1 MRRALGLSLAWL
13 CASGCAT
20 AAISLPP
27 DQAARVERALTGEE
41 RFLRVSMYST
51 PFFKDASKKL
61 LTPVDPRLVR
71 LLDNPDGTPVLPGA
85 VEATWPVGTRARIV
99 KVEYP
104 SSWVMAERV
113 LYTPRTLAWI
123 YVDVAGAP
131 RGGAPFVLV
140 LRPGLRTEDEFRA
153 ELDRL
158 LTRDDPRARLEAF
171 SEGVRE
177 GVRTKTAAVEM
188 PAEALEMAWGYP
200 DARKIELD
208 GAHRRETWSWA
219 QGARVAVLTD
229 GVVAEVYPDGRP
241 AAAGARQP

>member
-1 MRRALGLSLAWL
+1 VIRSLVLALGAMAL
-13 CASGCAT
+13 SGCAT
-20 AAISLPP
+20 AAIALPP
-27 DQAARVERALTGEE
+27 EDAARLARELTGEQ

-61 LTPVDPRLVR
+61 LTPVAPDLVQLLEDPQGQ
-71 LLDNPDGTPVLPGA
+71 PISPGE
-85 VEATWPVGTRARIV
+85 VEATWPAGTRVRIL

-123 YVDVAGAP
+123 YVDIAGAP
-131 RGGAPFVLV
+131 RGSEPYVLV
-140 LRPGLRTEDEFRA
+140 LRPGIKTSDEFRA

-158 LTRDDPRARLEAF
+158 LTRDDPAARLEAF

-177 GVRTKTAAVEM
+177 NIRTKTGAVDM

-200 DARKIELD
+200 DARRIEFD
-208 GAHRRETWSWA
+208 GTHKKETWSWA
-219 QGARVAVLTD
+219 QGKRVAVLVD
-229 GVVAEVYPDGRP
+229 GVTTEVYPQGKP
-241 AAAGARQP
+241 KAP

>member
-1 MRRALGLSLAWL
+1 MRRALGLALA
-13 CASGCAT
+13 AVAVSGCAT
-20 AAISLPP
+20 AAIALPP
-27 DQAARVERALTGEE
+27 EDATRLERELTGEQ

-61 LTPVDPRLVR
+61 LTPVAPELVQ
-71 LLDNPDGTPVLPGA
+71 LLDDTQGQSINPGE
-85 VEATWPVGTRARIV
+85 VEATWPAGTRVGIL

-131 RGGAPFVLV
+131 RGAGPFVLV
-140 LRPGLRTEDEFRA
+140 LRPGIKTSDEFRA

-158 LTRDDPRARLEAF
+158 LTRDDPAARLQAF

-177 GVRTKTAAVEM
+177 DIRTKTGAVDM

-200 DARKIELD
+200 DARRVELD
-208 GAHRRETWSWA
+208 GTHKKETWTWA
-219 QGARVAVLTD
+219 QGKRAAVLVD
-229 GVVAEVYPDGRP
+229 GVTTEVYPQGKP
-241 AAAGARQP
+241 KAP